1 MDYDIGVSKVSKY
14 FKFKRQ
20 RYRTWLTAL
29 ELWKHFID
37 GNTLISI
44 INYPSISIYS
54 QFYLIISP
62 QHYIYYHTNTIFTLY
77 FICQMSYNDFVS
89 DYGLNLKR
97 ARVGKL

>member
-29 ELWKHFID
+29 ELWKHFIN
-37 GNTLISI
+37 GHTLISI
-44 INYPSISIYS
+44 INYLSISIYS
-54 QFYLIISP
+54 VLFDHFTTAL
-62 QHYIYYHTNTIFTLY
+62 YYHTNTIFTLY
-77 FICQMSYNDFVS
+77 SICQMSYNDFVS

-97 ARVGKL
+97 ARVRKL